1 MADREPIRAKITKQ
15 REESIAI
22 VGDANLN
29 RTILEITPIISA
41 IQPEI
46 KMVDANLAFRFAD
59 LQSEANTH
67 TSLATFFGGIG
78 ASSLLSAIVT
88 LFTEPIN
95 PVLLTVHITLTA
107 MALLVTGIFAYLAD
121 RAGKRVNEIKQQLQ
135 PDSTSR

>member
-59 LQSEANTH
+59 LQSEANTTLALQH
-67 TSLATFFGGIG
+67 FSAGSVPHLYSVRLSLY
-78 ASSLLSAIVT
+78 SL
-88 LFTEPIN
+88 N
-95 PVLLTVHITLTA
+95 P
-107 MALLVTGIFAYLAD
+107 
-121 RAGKRVNEIKQQLQ
+121 
-135 PDSTSR
+135 